1 MGFSSTDMLHF
12 VASLLIPII
21 LGEFTTFVYVAA
33 RSFSTFLISN
43 KVRQY
48 NRIFSSNFKSCSV
61 LRCVMSSNYEC
72 TVPVSIGCVCA
83 QDYGYGSV
91 RSAVSVSSSA
101 SHQKLENVDW
111 NQQQAPRS
119 ETVSPEG
126 QKPSEQVSVC
136 HSLMAQHSE
145 QSCLRLTQMSPESG
159 EI

>member
-1 MGFSSTDMLHF
+1 LSVLHP
-12 VASLLIPII
+12 S
-21 LGEFTTFVYVAA
+21 AA
-33 RSFSTFLISN
+33 RSFPMFWISN

-48 NRIFSSNFKSCSV
+48 NRIFSSNTGNFKSCSV
-61 LRCVMSSNYEC
+61 LRCIVSSNYKY
-72 TVPVSIGCVCA
+72 TVPVSISCMCA

-101 SHQKLENVDW
+101 SHQKLENIDW
-111 NQQQAPRS
+111 NQQQVHRS

-136 HSLMAQHSE
+136 HSMTAQLSRE
-145 QSCLRLTQMSPESG
+145 SCLRLTQMTPESG